1 MTARKA
7 AIRAEK
13 VRRAGREPTIALIN
27 IVFLLLIFF
36 LVAGTLAA
44 PLDAT
49 LKLVD
54 TEGLE
59 GASPAEALVLHADGR
74 MTLQEQE
81 TTPEAFVAGLEGT
94 EEEAATVARVVPDR
108 DVPAAD
114 LVALG
119 QALRAAGAERVVIVT
134 ERGLK

>member
-1 MTARKA
+1 MARQA
-7 AIRAEK
+7 AIRAAK
-13 VRRAGREPTIALIN
+13 ARRAGREPTIALIN

-59 GASPAEALVLHADGR
+59 GAAPAEALVLHADGR
-74 MTLQEQE
+74 ITLQEQA
-81 TTPEAFVAGLEGT
+81 TTPEAFVAGLEKPETGVT
-94 EEEAATVARVVPDR
+94 IARVVPDR

-134 ERGLK
+134 ERGLQ

>member
-1 MTARKA
+1 MTAKS
-7 AIRAEK
+7 
-13 VRRAGREPTIALIN
+13 RRAPREPTIALIN

-59 GASPAEALVLHADGR
+59 GAAPADALVLHADGR
-74 MTLQEQE
+74 ITGQGAEI
-81 TTPEAFVAGLEGT
+81 TPEAFVEALDPDAGTDTG
-94 EEEAATVARVVPDR
+94 ATVRVIPDR
-108 DVPAAD
+108 EAPAAD
-114 LVALG
+114 LVALAR
-119 QALRAAGAERVVIVT
+119 ALRAAGAGRVVIVT
-134 ERGLK
+134 ERGLR